1 MIVLI
6 YIQVKLICQNYG
18 VSFWEFSEPPPL
30 DVRRDLYSTWRGSR
44 IGMQVLHAFAVTTPT
59 FPPPYIP
66 ILIVTQASNNVDL
79 CESFLAV
86 AYGMKS
92 GVLTSDQD

>member
-1 MIVLI
+1 M
-6 YIQVKLICQNYG
+6 
-18 VSFWEFSEPPPL
+18 
-30 DVRRDLYSTWRGSR
+30 R
-44 IGMQVLHAFAVTTPT
+44 VLHAFAVTTPT

-86 AYGMKS
+86 AYGMES